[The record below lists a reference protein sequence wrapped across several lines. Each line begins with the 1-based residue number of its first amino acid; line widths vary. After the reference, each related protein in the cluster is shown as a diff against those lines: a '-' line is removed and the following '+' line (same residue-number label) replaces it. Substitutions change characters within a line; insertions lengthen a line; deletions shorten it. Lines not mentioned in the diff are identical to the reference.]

1 MENNNIYDITHNN
14 FILFQFC
21 KFRQQLKLKMN
32 RSPSVEKCL
41 FPADT
46 TVVTSSILTSKNDK
60 GKEFPPPPVPLS
72 VEVSLVNGGNGER
85 IVLHDRQQILEKE
98 GEDGQKFLRVSARL
112 SFLNHC
118 VLFLFLF

>member
-1 MENNNIYDITHNN
+1 
-14 FILFQFC
+14 
-21 KFRQQLKLKMN
+21 MN

-72 VEVSLVNGGNGER
+72 VEVSFVNGGNGER

-112 SFLNHC
+112 GLVNPCGKALYLSTVIFNLR
-118 VLFLFLF
+118 VPFFFLFYHFLFATFRF

>member
-1 MENNNIYDITHNN
+1 
-14 FILFQFC
+14 
-21 KFRQQLKLKMN
+21 MN

-46 TVVTSSILTSKNDK
+46 TVVTLSILTSKNDK
-60 GKEFPPPPVPLS
+60 GKEFPTPPVPLS